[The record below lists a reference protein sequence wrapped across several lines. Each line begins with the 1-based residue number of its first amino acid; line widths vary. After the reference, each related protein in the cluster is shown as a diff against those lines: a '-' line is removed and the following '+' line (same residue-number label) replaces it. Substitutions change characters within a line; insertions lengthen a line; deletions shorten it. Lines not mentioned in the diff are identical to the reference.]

1 MSTKD
6 DLPWLKQVKESHGS
20 VALTTMAQVEA
31 INSSGIYHIADSEKS
46 KDIKCFTSG
55 VKLCLEN
62 TVCLVIPEEKNRE
75 EKIYSLEEIKDV
87 QSKLMLIAGKAENG
101 KEEVD
106 QFNEV
111 CLRTSVHPIEVHNK
125 FRVNI

>member
-1 MSTKD
+1 VSTKD

-31 INSSGIYHIADSEKS
+31 INSFGIYHIADGGKS

-55 VKLCLEN
+55 VKLCIEN

-75 EKIYSLEEIKDV
+75 EKIYSLEEVKDV
-87 QSKLMLIAGKAENG
+87 QSKLMLIAGKESRKDEA
-101 KEEVD
+101 D
-106 QFNEV
+106 QFNQV
-111 CLRTSVHPIEVHNK
+111 CDGIYQIKKTAPGRK
-125 FRVNI
+125 RA